1 MSPVDVRIDLKNTIA
16 DHYKKTKDATN
27 KSSKAYKN
35 LMLEQAITGAEAIA
49 REKERMSSS
58 YKLKTSGLSE
68 NSSPKDKSYL
78 KYPVPKGLIN
88 QRSSKEQIDIS
99 MSRVASDLEPT
110 KTITW

>member
-78 KYPVPKGLIN
+78 KYPVTRCLC
-88 QRSSKEQIDIS
+88 DF
-99 MSRVASDLEPT
+99 T
-110 KTITW
+110 